1 MMQYQ
6 IVENHNDVDEY
17 HVHDMFVFVDEFQ
30 WLVYMQIQAVNELQL
45 VNLE

>member
-1 MMQYQ
+1 MLMLVVAVVMDRIDYP

-30 WLVYMQIQAVNELQL
+30 WLVYM
-45 VNLE
+45 